1 MLYFFSNSSNL
12 HFISFTLGCIAM
24 KSIRRKLV
32 AINVAWPV
40 VCLRVCLS
48 VTSGCCANTVEPIE
62 VPFTM

>member
-1 MLYFFSNSSNL
+1 MFYFFSNSSNL

-40 VCLRVCLS
+40 VCLRVCLF
-48 VTSGCCANTVEPIE
+48 VGHERVLCQHG
-62 VPFTM
+62 